1 MDKGNRKRNQAEGL
15 PDLFA
20 YLDYRKYL
28 RDLCAA
34 RKKVQPYFSYRYL
47 SQKVR
52 IRSAGF
58 FSMVLQGKRNISE
71 RLVLELARF
80 FKLSG
85 NETAYFEL
93 LVSFNQASTHEER
106 KHAFEKLLTM
116 RRGAVKQVGADQF
129 EYYRRWYYSALRE
142 LVAIMKITDDNHAE
156 VARVLAPP
164 IKPAEVRK
172 ALGVLSALGMI
183 TRKNG
188 VYERTDAVISSK
200 EQVPMVALHGF
211 QIDAMELA
219 KEALDRFERNERE
232 FSTVT
237 MGIDDDAYLRVL
249 ERLALF
255 RAEVMEIAR
264 SVRKPSRVMQLN
276 MQYFPLA
283 LLKRKTD
290 NEK

>member
-1 MDKGNRKRNQAEGL
+1 MDKNNRKGNTAEGL
-15 PDLFA
+15 PDLFV

-34 RKKVQPYFSYRYL
+34 KKTVQPHFSYRYL

-58 FSMVLQGKRNISE
+58 FSMVLQGKRNISD

-85 NETAYFEL
+85 SETAYFEL
-93 LVSFNQASTHEER
+93 MVAFNQASTHEER

-129 EYYRRWYYSALRE
+129 EYYRKWYYSALRE
-142 LVAIMKITDDNHAE
+142 LVAIMNVTDGNHDEIAK
-156 VARVLAPP
+156 VLTPP
-164 IKPAEVRK
+164 VKPAEVK
-172 ALGVLSALGMI
+172 TALRVLSALGMV
-183 TRKNG
+183 TRNEKG
-188 VYERTDAVISSK
+188 VYERTDTVISSR
-200 EQVPMVALHGF
+200 EHVPMVALHGF
-211 QIDAMELA
+211 QIDAMDLA
-219 KEALDRFERNERE
+219 KAALDRFDKNERE
-232 FSTVT
+232 LSTVT

-283 LLKRKTD
+283 LLKRKAD
-290 NEK
+290 HE